1 MLLTIQ
7 QTTMDDL
14 NHIMTW
20 VNDPDVVANIAN
32 IEEVTLD
39 QERVW
44 LANKL
49 QSPND
54 RLYSVFDGDTYVG
67 QGGVHQIYWPARNGR
82 ISVILKKEFQN
93 RGYGQMVIRGL
104 LRLAF
109 DHLKLHK
116 VFCVVWED
124 NPKTVH
130 LYRDKMGMKEEG
142 RLIDEYFLDGRH
154 HNMIRLY
161 MLEGMFKEKF
171 GR

>member
-1 MLLTIQ
+1 MLTVQ

-14 NHIMTW
+14 DHIMTW
-20 VNDPDVVANIAN
+20 VNDPEVVANIAN
-32 IEEVTLD
+32 IKEITREQEE
-39 QERVW
+39 RW
-44 LANKL
+44 LKDKL
-49 QSPND
+49 ASPND
-54 RLYSVFDGDTYVG
+54 RLFSVFNDGTYVG
-67 QGGVHQIYWPARNGR
+67 QCGIHQIYWPARNGR
-82 ISVILKKEFQN
+82 ISVILKKEFQGK
-93 RGYGQMVIRGL
+93 GYGHLVIKAI

-109 DHLKLHK
+109 ELVKLHK

-154 HNMIRLY
+154 HNMLRLY
-161 MLEGMFKEKF
+161 MLESDWKLKF